1 MKASKMQHVK
11 ITHAGR
17 DSRLNV
23 GFIYSLEHLQ
33 SGLLR
38 LTSVGGRFSTLVNQD
53 TSPVEFEYVDSPPE
67 SPLKGWRNTYAVN
80 LWNEVYLDGL
90 SESMSPDAA
99 ASWADSAVE
108 QFKKRWEGTTF
119 LHNVE
124 QEA

>member
-1 MKASKMQHVK
+1 MQHVK
-11 ITHAGR
+11 ITHTGT

-23 GFIYSLEHLQ
+23 GFVYSLERLQ

-38 LTSVGGRFSTLVNQD
+38 LTSVGGRFSTLVNPD
-53 TSPVEFEYVDSPPE
+53 TSPVEFEYVDAPPE

-80 LWNEVYLDGL
+80 LWNAVYRDGL
-90 SESMSPDAA
+90 FDSRRHDTA
-99 ASWADSAVE
+99 ASWADAAVG

-124 QEA
+124 QAA

>member
-17 DSRLNV
+17 DSRLSV

-38 LTSVGGRFSTLVNQD
+38 LTSVGGRFSTLVNPD

-80 LWNEVYLDGL
+80 LWNEVYLDCL
-90 SESMSPDAA
+90 SENMSPDAA

-124 QEA
+124 QAA